1 MKGHSSRDTCKRLLN
16 VSRETML
23 GFDVYLKLL
32 SEWQKKL
39 NLVGLSTLSNP
50 WERHILDC
58 GQLANFINK
67 KDEKVF
73 DIGSGAGL
81 PGIVLGI
88 MGYKNIVLVESD
100 FKKTVFII
108 EALRKCNV
116 QAFVENKRVES
127 LDTMLGHTI
136 VSRAFAPIDKTL
148 FLLCGAISQKTKIFF
163 LKGRNANKEVRNAK
177 VFWKNNPK
185 VFKND
190 LTISFETYNSLSSKD
205 SSIIK
210 CTFREKING

>member
-1 MKGHSSRDTCKRLLN
+1 MKGPSSRDTCKRLLN

-23 GFDVYLKLL
+23 GFDIYLKLL
-32 SEWQKKL
+32 SEWQQKL
-39 NLVGLSTLSNP
+39 NLVGLSTLNNP

-88 MGYKNIVLVESD
+88 MGYKNMVLVESD

-108 EALRKCNV
+108 EALRKCNIH
-116 QAFVENKRVES
+116 AFVENKRVES
-127 LDTMLGHTI
+127 LDTMSGHTI

-148 FLLCGAISQKTKIFF
+148 FLLCGAISRKTKILF
-163 LKGRNANKEVRNAK
+163 LKGRSANKEVKNAK
-177 VFWKNNPK
+177 VFWENNQK
-185 VFKND
+185 TFNND
-190 LTISFETYNSLSSKD
+190 LVIKFETYNSLSSKD

>member
-1 MKGHSSRDTCKRLLN
+1 MKGPSSRDTCKRLLN

-23 GFDVYLKLL
+23 GFDIYLKLL

-39 NLVGLSTLSNP
+39 NLVGLSTLNDP

-88 MGYKNIVLVESD
+88 MGYKNMVLVESD

-116 QAFVENKRVES
+116 HAFVENKRVES
-127 LDTMLGHTI
+127 LDTMFGHTI

-148 FLLCGAISQKTKIFF
+148 FLLCDAISRKTKIFF
-163 LKGRNANKEVRNAK
+163 LKGRSANKEVKNAK
-177 VFWKNNPK
+177 VFWKNNQK
-185 VFKND
+185 IFNKD
-190 LTISFETYNSLSSKD
+190 LIIRFESYNSLSSKD